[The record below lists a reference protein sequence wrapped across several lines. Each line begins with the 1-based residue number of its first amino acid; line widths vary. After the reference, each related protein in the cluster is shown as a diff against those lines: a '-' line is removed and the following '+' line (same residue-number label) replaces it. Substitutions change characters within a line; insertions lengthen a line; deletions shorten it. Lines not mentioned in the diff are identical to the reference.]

1 MNMKNTR
8 NVNRNE
14 SKKSSNGDQ
23 TVEVLYQK
31 MGDRWF
37 AFSLINDEVFVGSI
51 PNSELEP
58 AAKIQRKKRP
68 LGNS

>member
-1 MNMKNTR
+1 MKNTR
-8 NVNRNE
+8 NVNQAEVRNRVG
-14 SKKSSNGDQ
+14 KDG

-37 AFSLINDEVFVGSI
+37 AFSLIGDEVFLGSI
-51 PNSELEP
+51 TEKELESTP
-58 AAKIQRKKRP
+58 VDQSKKRRR